1 MFAVP
6 GWSVSADSLKVEQ
19 EASTS
24 HTSTGTKSR
33 KRKRITEQQ
42 VTGSNVVDL
51 YESVIETRR
60 ESKDLK
66 TKKRKTNVERD
77 PNHESKGTSQVG
89 HKNKL
94 GTDTTRRDPVKR
106 KSTKDRDGEQQS
118 RESVVIKNKRL
129 SSPNNSPLPPN
140 SAKLTPLQASMRDK
154 LISARFRHL
163 NEMLYT
169 RPSPEA
175 LRLFQES
182 PDMFNEYHE
191 GFRRQV
197 RIWPENPVDC
207 FLADIRARAKI
218 RTFHGPGKKGNKT
231 HLSTNP
237 LPRTAGTCIIADLG
251 CGDARLAEALQTHR
265 AKLKLEIKSYDLQ
278 SPNSFVTKADIA
290 NLPLEDASVNVAIFC
305 LALMG
310 TNWLEFIDE
319 AHRILR
325 WKGEL
330 WVAEIKSRF
339 HPVRSR
345 GTSNNSKLK
354 GPVDHCVSSNTK
366 DRGKKP
372 KSTSRNLGNVDVDDD
387 AMHAQ
392 YLAIE
397 VDGVEDRRRET
408 DVSAFVEALCKRGFV
423 LDCEYKEAVDL
434 SNRMFV
440 KMHFK
445 KTDISSKRK
454 NVESRAPSPKDR
466 KRLAT
471 EHRDY
476 DTGTAGELDEAS
488 LLKPCVYKIR

>member
-6 GWSVSADSLKVEQ
+6 GWSLSADNLRAEQ
-19 EASTS
+19 AASTS
-24 HTSTGTKSR
+24 HDPTGTKSR
-33 KRKRITEQQ
+33 KRKRAIKKK
-42 VTGSNVVDL
+42 VIGSNVVDL
-51 YESVIETRR
+51 YESVIGTRG

-66 TKKRKTNVERD
+66 TKKRKISVEKD
-77 PNHESKGTSQVG
+77 FKHESKGTSQIG
-89 HKNKL
+89 HKNKP
-94 GTDTTRRDPVKR
+94 GTDKTRRGSVKL
-106 KSTKDRDGEQQS
+106 KSNKDRDGEQQS
-118 RESVVIKNKRL
+118 PESVVIEDKRI
-129 SSPNNSPLPPN
+129 SSLNNSRLPLNPV
-140 SAKLTPLQASMRDK
+140 KLTPLQISMRDK
-154 LISARFRHL
+154 LVSARFRHL

-182 PDMFNEYHE
+182 PDMFGEYHE

-197 RIWPENPVDC
+197 RVWPENPVDC

-218 RTFHGPGKKGNKT
+218 KTFRSPSNKSNKT
-231 HLSTNP
+231 HISTNP

-251 CGDARLAEALQTHR
+251 CGDARLAEALQIHR
-265 AKLKLEIKSYDLQ
+265 AKLRLDIKSYDLQ
-278 SPNSFVTKADIA
+278 SPNSLVTKADMA
-290 NLPLEDASVNVAIFC
+290 SLPLEDASVNVAIFC

-319 AHRILR
+319 AYRILH

-339 HPVRSR
+339 RPVRSC
-345 GTSNNSKLK
+345 GTSNNAGLK
-354 GPVDHCVSSNTK
+354 GPVDHCVGNIRKAS
-366 DRGKKP
+366 GKRP
-372 KSTSRNLGNVDVDDD
+372 KLRSRILGDLNVDDD

-392 YLAIE
+392 DLGIE

-408 DVSAFVEALCKRGFV
+408 DVSAFTEALHKRGFV

-445 KTDISSKRK
+445 KAENPSKGK
-454 NVESRAPSPKDR
+454 NVKSRAPSPKSS
-466 KRLAT
+466 KRFAT
-471 EHRDY
+471 KQDY
-476 DTGTAGELDEAS
+476 DTRTAGELDEAS
-488 LLKPCVYKIR
+488 LLKPCVYKLR